1 MNTVRAV
8 LLTGSFL
15 AAAACGSHN
24 HAPVV
29 YGSDP
34 SRQTRVYHSPNEIKR
49 ERQTA
54 QAAQAPVYRQPEF
67 KAHPAGAVEPVQLQ
81 PVSAIYL
88 DEPERAQRQAART
101 AAATPPA
108 HLHKAKGYIEVQRGD
123 TVYAIAR
130 RFNVS
135 PAAVIDE
142 NDLKKPYNLKVGQV
156 LKLPSGAAAMVADAP
171 SSSTTLAQPSPTQRV
186 VAKDQLYQVRS
197 GDTLYAISRK
207 TGVPAATIASANNMR
222 APYALDVGQQVLIP
236 QAPVASARVA
246 SAAPQPAPQPASK
259 AETAPADVAEIARN
273 ASYAPPPAAATK
285 SMFSWPVHGRIISE
299 YGAGNLGR
307 RNDGVNIA
315 APAGTAVRAAADG
328 QVVYRGS
335 ELEGF
340 GNLLLV
346 KHGDGFVTAYAHNDA
361 MLVKKGD
368 QVRQGQVIAKVGQ
381 TGAVTTPQLHFEI
394 RQESQAVNP
403 VALLG
408 EP

>member
-1 MNTVRAV
+1 MNTVRAA

-15 AAAACGSHN
+15 AVAACGSHN

-34 SRQTRVYHSPNEIKR
+34 ARQTRVYHSPDEIKR
-49 ERQTA
+49 ERQMA
-54 QAAQAPVYRQPEF
+54 HAAQAPVYRQPEF
-67 KAHPAGAVEPVQLQ
+67 KAHPAGTIEPVQLS

-88 DEPERAQRQAART
+88 DDSARVQQVSQRT

-123 TVYAIAR
+123 TVYAVAR

-135 PAAVIDE
+135 PSAVIDE
-142 NDLKKPYNLKVGQV
+142 NDLKKPYTLKVGQA
-156 LKLPSGAAAMVADAP
+156 LKLPSGASALVADAP
-171 SSSTTLAQPSPTQRV
+171 SRTTTLAQPAAATTSTRRV
-186 VAKDQLYQVRS
+186 VAKDQLYSVRK

-207 TGVPAATIASANNMR
+207 TGVPVSTIASANNMR
-222 APYALDVGQQVLIP
+222 PPYALEPGQQVLVP

-246 SAAPQPAPQPASK
+246 SAATPKATAEKEPAN
-259 AETAPADVAEIARN
+259 VAEITRN
-273 ASYAPPPAAATK
+273 VSYTPPPAVASK
-285 SMFSWPVHGRIISE
+285 SMFAWPVHGRVISA
-299 YGAGNLGR
+299 YGSGNLGR

-328 QVVYRGS
+328 QIVYRGS

-346 KHGDGFVTAYAHNDA
+346 KHADGFVTAYAHNDS

-368 QVRQGQVIAKVGQ
+368 QVRQGQVIAKVGK
-381 TGAVTTPQLHFEI
+381 TGAVTTPQLHFEV
-394 RQESQAVNP
+394 RQESEAVDP

>member
-1 MNTVRAV
+1 MNTVRAA
-8 LLTGSFL
+8 LLTGTFL
-15 AAAACGSHN
+15 AVAACGSHN

-34 SRQTRVYHSPNEIKR
+34 ARQTRVYHSPDEIKR
-49 ERQTA
+49 ERQVA
-54 QAAQAPVYRQPEF
+54 HAAQAPVYRQPEF
-67 KAHPAGAVEPVQLQ
+67 KAHPAGAIEPVQLS
-81 PVSAIYL
+81 PVSAVYL
-88 DEPERAQRQAART
+88 DDTARAQQASLRT

-123 TVYAIAR
+123 TVYAVAR

-135 PAAVIDE
+135 PSAIIDE
-142 NDLKKPYNLKVGQV
+142 NNLKKPYTLKVGQA

-171 SSSTTLAQPSPTQRV
+171 SRTTTLAQTAAASTSTRRV
-186 VAKDQLYQVRS
+186 VAKDQLYSVRA

-207 TGVPAATIASANNMR
+207 TGVPVSTIASANNMR
-222 APYALDVGQQVLIP
+222 APYALEPGQQVLVP
-236 QAPVASARVA
+236 QAPVGSARVA
-246 SAAPQPAPQPASK
+246 AAAAPSPASNEK
-259 AETAPADVAEIARN
+259 APANVAEITRN
-273 ASYAPPPAAATK
+273 VSYTPPPATASK
-285 SMFSWPVHGRIISE
+285 SMFAWPVHGRVISA

-346 KHGDGFVTAYAHNDA
+346 KHADGFVTAYAHNDS

-368 QVRQGQVIAKVGQ
+368 QVRQGQVIAKVGK
-381 TGAVTTPQLHFEI
+381 TGAVTTPQLHFEV
-394 RQESQAVNP
+394 RQESEAVDP

>member
-1 MNTVRAV
+1 MNTVRAA

-34 SRQTRVYHSPNEIKR
+34 ARQTRVYHSPNEIKR
-49 ERQTA
+49 ERQVA
-54 QAAQAPVYRQPEF
+54 QTAQAPVYRQPEF
-67 KAHPAGAVEPVQLQ
+67 KARPAGSIEPVQLQ
-81 PVSAIYL
+81 PVSAVYL
-88 DEPERAQRQAART
+88 DDTARARQTART

-130 RFNVS
+130 KFNVS
-135 PAAVIDE
+135 LADVIDE
-142 NDLKKPYNLKVGQV
+142 NDLKKPYALNVGQV
-156 LKLPSGAAAMVADAP
+156 LKLPNGAAALVADAP
-171 SSSTTLAQPSPTQRV
+171 SHSTTIAQPSSTRRV

-207 TGVPAATIASANNMR
+207 TGVPVTTIASANNIA
-222 APYALDVGQQVLIP
+222 APYALEVGQQVLIP
-236 QAPVASARVA
+236 QAPVASA
-246 SAAPQPAPQPASK
+246 SAAPAAK
-259 AETAPADVAEIARN
+259 AETEKAPANVAEITRN
-273 ASYAPPPAAATK
+273 VSYTPPPAAASK
-285 SMFSWPVHGRIISE
+285 SMFSWPVHGRVISA

-307 RNDGVNIA
+307 RNDGVNIS

-340 GNLLLV
+340 GNLLLI
-346 KHGDGFVTAYAHNDA
+346 KHKDGFVTAYAHNDS

-368 QVRQGQVIAKVGQ
+368 QVRQGQVIAKVGK
-381 TGAVTTPQLHFEI
+381 TGSVTTPQLHFEV
-394 RQESQAVNP
+394 RQESEAVDP